1 MAITRQDAI
10 NDAYERLYGFGFSI
24 RLAPIA
30 PDFAAH
36 GPMGAEALSTLGQ
49 NEAVAG
55 WVDAYKAERHHLP
68 MPARKEP
75 IDGKSE
81 GAWRRAL
88 GDFARATD
96 WLDFFRRE
104 LEEKP
109 WQQTIREW
117 VPTLIDGYSG
127 GLTHGLI
134 RTAYAV
140 RALPKDQAPTPLEL
154 DELSRGLAYWAGV
167 YQTVPG
173 DPDEHGELSIEQAI
187 EKLPRA
193 AGKKRIAMLA
203 VDAARSKIPFIK
215 SEHCMAVSNAPEF
228 GQVIESLQEVNDAED
243 AISRHT
249 VLFARV
255 LLAHPD
261 VFPVPLIHTVTAPT
275 AMRNLLP
282 YLPPEFGAHAYGN
295 LWQTSAAIVARFAD
309 APGPEVETNPE
320 IGESILRPAD
330 LTHRAM
336 EHGDEHAIKFTE
348 ACLREDAIRPDP
360 VYRVAAEAIFDRLKP
375 MSWEAPR

>member
-10 NDAYERLYGFGFSI
+10 NDAYERLYGVGFSI
-24 RLAPIA
+24 KLAPIA

-36 GPMGAEALSTLGQ
+36 GPMAAEALSTLGE
-49 NEAVAG
+49 NDAVAG

-68 MPARKEP
+68 MPPRKEP
-75 IDGKSE
+75 IDGKNE
-81 GAWRRAL
+81 TAWRSAL

-104 LEEKP
+104 LEVKS
-109 WQQTIREW
+109 WQQTIRDW

-140 RALPKDQAPTPLEL
+140 RALPQDQAPTRLEL

-173 DPDEHGELSIEQAI
+173 DPREHGALSLGEAL

-193 AGKKRIAMLA
+193 VGKKRIAMLA
-203 VDAARSKIPFIK
+203 LDTVRSKIPAIK
-215 SEHCMAVSNAPEF
+215 GKNRMAVSDAPEF
-228 GQVIESLQEVNDAED
+228 EKVIERLHDVSDAED
-243 AISRHT
+243 AISTHT
-249 VLFARV
+249 ALFARV
-255 LLAHPD
+255 LRAHPD
-261 VFPVPLIHTVTAPT
+261 VYPIPLIHTVTAPT

-282 YLPPEFGAHAYGN
+282 YFPPEFRAR
-295 LWQTSAAIVARFAD
+295 LWMYVADQRCNRCA
-309 APGPEVETNPE
+309 
-320 IGESILRPAD
+320 LRGCTWA
-330 LTHRAM
+330 R
-336 EHGDEHAIKFTE
+336 G
-348 ACLREDAIRPDP
+348 
-360 VYRVAAEAIFDRLKP
+360 
-375 MSWEAPR
+375 

>member
-1 MAITRQDAI
+1 MAVTRQDAI
-10 NDAYERLYGFGFSI
+10 NDAYERLYGVGFSI
-24 RLAPIA
+24 KLAPIA

-36 GPMGAEALSTLGQ
+36 GPMAAEALSTLGE
-49 NEAVAG
+49 NDAVAG

-68 MPARKEP
+68 MPPHKEP
-75 IDGKSE
+75 IDGKNE
-81 GAWRRAL
+81 TAWRSAL

-109 WQQTIREW
+109 WQQTIRDW

-140 RALPKDQAPTPLEL
+140 RALPQDQAPTRLEL

-173 DPDEHGELSIEQAI
+173 DPDEHGELSLDDAL

-193 AGKKRIAMLA
+193 VGKKRIAMLA
-203 VDAARSKIPFIK
+203 FDAARSKIPLINGK
-215 SEHCMAVSNAPEF
+215 NRMAVSDTAEF
-228 GQVIESLQEVNDAED
+228 AQVIESLQNVSDAEG

-249 VLFARV
+249 ALFARV
-255 LLAHPD
+255 LLAHSD

-282 YLPPEFGAHAYGN
+282 YFPPEFGAHAYG
-295 LWQTSAAIVARFAD
+295 LSVADQRS
-309 APGPEVETNPE
+309 N
-320 IGESILRPAD
+320 R
-330 LTHRAM
+330 RAVR
-336 EHGDEHAIKFTE
+336 GCTWT
-348 ACLREDAIRPDP
+348 RG
-360 VYRVAAEAIFDRLKP
+360 
-375 MSWEAPR
+375 